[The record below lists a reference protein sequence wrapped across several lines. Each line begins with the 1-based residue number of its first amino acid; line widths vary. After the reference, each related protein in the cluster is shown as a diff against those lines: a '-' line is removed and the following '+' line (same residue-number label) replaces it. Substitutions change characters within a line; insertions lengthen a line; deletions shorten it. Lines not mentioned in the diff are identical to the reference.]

1 MNKVQKTIIEKMAG
15 GYTQREVADYL
26 KQRNMHPNSLSTVEK
41 EVNKLKKA
49 LGAQTAVHLFVL
61 LINQGLLNA

>member
-1 MNKVQKTIIEKMAG
+1 MNKVQKTIIRQMAK
-15 GYTQREVADYL
+15 GYTQREVAEYL

-49 LGAQTAVHLFVL
+49 LGAQTTVHLFVL
-61 LINQGLLNA
+61 LIKQGILKA